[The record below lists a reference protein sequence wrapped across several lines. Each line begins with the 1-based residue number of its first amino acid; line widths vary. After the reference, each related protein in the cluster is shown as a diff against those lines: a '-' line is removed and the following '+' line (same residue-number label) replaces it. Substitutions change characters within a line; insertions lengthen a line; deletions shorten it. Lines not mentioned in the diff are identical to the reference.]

1 MADDIFGRDMYIGR
15 IKLFAESH
23 TVGNQAF
30 LGVKGVGKTS
40 LFQSFFTRKK
50 RLELA
55 EVYKKLFVFTQLD
68 SRKKGIDLYQYL
80 LEQVKIGMM
89 VISDADVKREMKD
102 EMTEIDGI
110 FETPDGRLNQYL
122 SVIKEHGYD
131 LIIIMDQFHCM
142 ARDTEIGKE
151 QYDVLRSYNEQKLI
165 TYWVI
170 TDTDLM
176 ETCATKQY
184 IASFFAQKFTN
195 KMTICP
201 IEKTAGMDVVNSFG
215 EQKKVRLTDTEK
227 QMICDVSGG
236 IPELISILVDIIP
249 LAKSELA
256 DIDQQSL
263 SAYAIDNSGC
273 ASLFEGWIT
282 GLNTEQKR
290 ILYDV
295 ALSGES
301 GQCEDAV
308 TDISKMAELS
318 DEVGR
323 GLLHV
328 EKQRGGKA
336 WFINIPLFQNYII
349 NCGDSFL
356 SEQTDRET
364 KAMEKEAEQRITNI
378 YNISGS
384 FIQSQTNNIL
394 NIENAVAGLEDL
406 QKLVIGNPV
415 LLDGDQ
421 AVKKLECLPFRQ
433 DAWTQMDEDEQEAE
447 LEKYADGVFAS
458 DIFSKGILTDE
469 QKAQFSLSDELLGAL
484 SDSCRSQIVCGV
496 QIYDL
501 IQLCIDNFGL
511 RMDESESPRGI
522 LFARAFERHLKDF
535 AAPAFMRIPE
545 FATQIVYP
553 TTKRFKDYPL
563 NKTTIGTYSAM
574 LRYNK
579 SYCILAKASVE
590 LLGRNERDVQWW
602 KQISSRLSIIGDLRN
617 QCCHSGTTF
626 GNEHLTNMIDKIF
639 HSGTMEDILIFG
651 EIPQLSAGQ
660 FLSPSNVSAS
670 ITGAGKNLKT
680 KGRNTYEI

>member
-1 MADDIFGRDMYIGR
+1 MADDIFGRDMYIDR

-23 TVGNQAF
+23 AVGNQAF

-55 EVYKKLFVFTQLD
+55 QGYKKLFVFTQLD

-89 VISDADVKREMKD
+89 VISDADAKREMKD
-102 EMTEIDGI
+102 EMMEIDEI

-195 KMTICP
+195 KMTIRP
-201 IEKTAGMDVVNSFG
+201 IEKTAGLKVVNSFG
-215 EQKKVRLTDTEK
+215 EQKKVRLTDIEK

-236 IPELISILVDIIP
+236 IPELISILVDMIP
-249 LAKSELA
+249 IAKSELA
-256 DIDQQSL
+256 DIDQKSL

-273 ASLFEGWIT
+273 ASLFEGWVT
-282 GLNTEQKR
+282 GLNTDQKR

-301 GQCEDAV
+301 GRCEDEI

-328 EKQRGGKA
+328 EKQRGGKV

-349 NCGDSFL
+349 NCGGDFL
-356 SEQTDRET
+356 AEQTDRET
-364 KAMEKEAEQRITNI
+364 AAMEKKAGQGITNI

-394 NIENAVAGLEDL
+394 SIENAVAGLEDL

-415 LLDGDQ
+415 LLDEDR
-421 AVKKLECLPFRQ
+421 AIKKLECLPFRQ
-433 DAWTQMDEDEQEAE
+433 DAWIQMDEDEQEAE

-458 DIFSKGILTDE
+458 EIFSKGILTDE
-469 QKAQFSLSDELLGAL
+469 QKAQFSLSDELLSAL
-484 SDSCRSQIVCGV
+484 SDSCRSQVICGV

-511 RMDESESPRGI
+511 SMDESESPRGI

-535 AAPAFMRIPE
+535 AAPAFRRIPE
-545 FATQIVYP
+545 FAAQNVYP
-553 TTKRFKDYPL
+553 TTKRFEDYPL
-563 NKTTIGTYSAM
+563 DKTTIGTYSAM
-574 LRYNK
+574 LGYNK
-579 SYCILAKASVE
+579 SYRILAKASVE
-590 LLGRNERDVQWW
+590 LLGRNERDAQWW
-602 KQISSRLSIIGDLRN
+602 KQITARLSTIGNLRN

-626 GNEHLTNMIDKIF
+626 GIGHLTNMIAEIF
-639 HSGTMEDILIFG
+639 HAGTMEDILIFG
-651 EIPQLSAGQ
+651 EIPQLRAGQ
-660 FLSPSNVSAS
+660 FSAS
-670 ITGAGKNLKT
+670 SNASTQ
-680 KGRNTYEI
+680 